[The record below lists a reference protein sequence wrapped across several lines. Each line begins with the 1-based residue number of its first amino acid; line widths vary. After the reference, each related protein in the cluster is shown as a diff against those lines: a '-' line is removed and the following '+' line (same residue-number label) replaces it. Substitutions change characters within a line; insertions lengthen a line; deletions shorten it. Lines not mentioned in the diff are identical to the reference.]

1 MSKSIMNP
9 ITESDL
15 IQIRCDVHTNVM
27 VGKSG
32 KCYRRDFC
40 NEKGSNDCGEVLLIN
55 KKLAFLREAKI
66 LKKVI

>member
-1 MSKSIMNP
+1 MNNKLSSP
-9 ITESDL
+9 IIESDL

-27 VGKSG
+27 IGKSG